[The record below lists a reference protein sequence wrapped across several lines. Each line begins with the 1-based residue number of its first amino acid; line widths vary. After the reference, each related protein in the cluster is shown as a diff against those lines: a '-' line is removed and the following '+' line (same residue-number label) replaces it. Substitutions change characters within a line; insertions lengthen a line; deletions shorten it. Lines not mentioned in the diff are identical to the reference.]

1 MTNEA
6 IYRKLAEHLDR
17 LPGGFDP
24 SNNGAD
30 LRLLQRLFTP
40 EEAEL
45 ATYLT
50 LYREDLRSTRGWTNP
65 LPSCTVGHRDLR
77 IPGQSPNQG
86 ISPGSRQLLE
96 HNDPETTTGDNP
108 SDAHNPRRPEHR
120 ATPRGAP
127 VRAGRRAGQGPRQV
141 CGGSLHMPAQG
152 KDDGQRLRRA
162 RGELPAL
169 RRFRGLLRSE
179 RSGPFHRPVRGDA
192 PPGQGQRSQPGA
204 QPDQLKVRRR
214 HLLLLWLLLRHT
226 ERASKSSQT
235 FRGRRK
241 LIHRKV

>member
-6 IYRKLAEHLDR
+6 IYQKLAEHLDR

-50 LYREDLRSTRGWTNP
+50 LYREEAQAIAKRASLP
-65 LPSCTVGHRDLR
+65 LAETEQRL
-77 IPGQSPNQG
+77 NQG